1 MKGDFTRQT
10 FDASS
15 HFTTVRMQ
23 QGRVQLDAD
32 WNEQADLVLRRDE
45 VTAADVIGGCGG
57 PLGAAG
63 FAITLDGAT
72 GDFTLGPGR
81 YYVAGTLCEIEE
93 AVRYTAQ
100 PDLPGLAPLAVAQA
114 GFTVVYLE
122 VWQRH
127 LTWLDDPRLRETAL
141 GGPDTAT
148 RTRTVW
154 QVRTVFAGT
163 GATTCADDPAAY
175 LAATA
180 AGTGRLAAR
189 ARSEASEPDPCLVP
203 ASAGYRGL
211 ENQLYRVEVHEPG
224 DAYDL
229 AAGPGDQS
237 VTVAAPDKVVYAG
250 GSWSVGQSVEIF
262 RSATGS
268 DPMEGFAA
276 VVVADDSGTKTLT
289 LNRTIPSLTAADAP
303 RIRPVDSTF
312 KWSRDNGSV
321 VSRVVTVTGRDV
333 VVESLGPDEALGFAQ
348 DQLAELSD
356 EVTELN
362 GRPGFLARIE
372 SIDPASGTVTLQAA
386 PPAFTGE
393 VLKLRRWDGVG
404 AVKTHPAGGAEPFIE
419 LEDGVQVGFTTG
431 SYRSGDHWLVPA
443 RTATALAQSGTVE
456 WPVEGGAPV
465 QQPPAGIR
473 RRSCKLAV
481 LHSNGSAFTVEDCR
495 SLFPPLTE
503 LTTLAYVGGDGQEA
517 RPGQALPK
525 PLEAGVFRG
534 RHPVAG
540 ATVRFTTGAGGKLA
554 ADTASLPAG
563 GTTFSAVTDANGVA
577 ACAWLPAND
586 LARLGQGVEARLLNA
601 GGAELPQRLHFT
613 AQLSVAAEVAYVPG
627 ACAGL
632 AAADTVQE
640 ALDILCLRPS
650 GAACCRVVEAGSQLD
665 EVIKELVES
674 GERHVC
680 LCLKGGEHKLEK
692 VELGPEQLDTLTI
705 QSCGGGARVITGS
718 MSLHGLAAV
727 DLRGFETVLVTDGAL
742 RFDRC
747 ARVAIDDCEIRRTE
761 VAAPVA
767 LIGGAERVR
776 VARSILA
783 AGAGVDEAHPDDDI
797 RGLIAVPGA
806 TDFAAR
812 SADFAE
818 RVAPDAAGRKDMA
831 TRISRATRLRRLS
844 GAEQAAY
851 RSVLA
856 ELADDAFRPEA
867 LVAAFGRLRL
877 AAAFARAVPA
887 LVLLDGGAEALI
899 DASDLM
905 GGVVLYGERP
915 GDVPTPD
922 GLKEMRA
929 HVAQGAITFRG
940 TGSLH
945 IRDSRLTRV
954 AAADKVM
961 AELAAGQAAVRCFRA
976 IHLTDTEVLASPSAF
991 VGEDVTLTALDF
1003 DDGRSDAG
1011 ALIAAS
1017 GIVTGTRAPNDVRLF
1032 VVTAAAATTA
1042 NLRINVVQP

>member
-10 FDASS
+10 FDPSS

-57 PLGAAG
+57 PIHAAA

-72 GDFTLGPGR
+72 GDFKLGPGR
-81 YYVAGTLCEIEE
+81 YYVDGTLCELEQEI
-93 AVRYTAQ
+93 RYTAQ

-175 LAATA
+175 LAAIA
-180 AGTGRLAAR
+180 AGTGKLAAR
-189 ARSEASEPDPCLVP
+189 ARSEASEPDPCLIP

-211 ENQLYRVEVHEPG
+211 ENQLYRVEIHDPG

-229 AAGPGDQS
+229 TAGPGDQGA
-237 VTVAAPDKVVYAG
+237 TIAAPDKVVYAG
-250 GSWSVGQSVEIF
+250 GSWTVGQSVEIF
-262 RSATGS
+262 RSAAGS

-276 VVVADDSGTKTLT
+276 IVVANDTGTKTLT

-321 VSRVVTVTGRDV
+321 ISRVVSVAGRDV
-333 VVESLGPDEALGFAQ
+333 VVESLGPDDTLGFAQ
-348 DQLAELSD
+348 DQLVELSD

-362 GRPGFLARIE
+362 GQPGFLTRIE
-372 SIDPASGTVTLQAA
+372 SIDPASRTVTLQAA
-386 PPAFTGE
+386 PPAFTGAI
-393 VLKLRRWDGVG
+393 VKLRRWDGIG

-456 WPVEGGAPV
+456 WPASGGAPA
-465 QQPPAGIR
+465 QLPPAGIR
-473 RRSCKLAV
+473 RRYCKLAV

-503 LTTLAYVGGDGQEA
+503 LTVLAYVGGDGQEA
-517 RPGQALPK
+517 RPGRPLPK

-540 ATVRFTTGAGGKLA
+540 ATVRFTTEAGGKLA
-554 ADTASLPAG
+554 ATAATLPAG
-563 GTTFSAVTDANGVA
+563 GTTFAAVTDANGVA
-577 ACAWLPAND
+577 TCAWLPAND
-586 LARLGQGVEARLLNA
+586 LGRRSQGVEARLLGA
-601 GGAELPQRLHFT
+601 GGVELPQRLHFN

-627 ACAGL
+627 ACADL

-650 GAACCRVVEAGSQLD
+650 GASCCRVVDVGALLD
-665 EVIKELVES
+665 EVIKQLVEQ
-674 GERHVC
+674 GERHIC
-680 LCLKGGEHKLEK
+680 LCLKGGEYKIDAIEI
-692 VELGPEQLDTLTI
+692 GSDQLDTLTI
-705 QSCGGGARVITGS
+705 QSCGGGARVLTGS
-718 MSLHGLAAV
+718 LLAKELDAV
-727 DLRGFETVLVTDGAL
+727 ALRGLEIVLTTDGGL
-742 RFDRC
+742 VFDGC
-747 ARVAIDDCEIRRTE
+747 AEVSIDDCQIRRIE
-761 VAAPVA
+761 VTAPVA
-767 LIGGAERVR
+767 VIRGAERVR
-776 VARSILA
+776 VARSLMA
-783 AGAGVDEAHPDDDI
+783 AGTTVDASHPDDDI
-797 RGLIAVPGA
+797 KALIALPNSVEFA
-806 TDFAAR
+806 TKSAEFAAR
-812 SADFAE
+812 
-818 RVAPDAAGRKDMA
+818 VASDAAARKDMA
-831 TRISRATRLRRLS
+831 TRISRATRLKRLS

-851 RSVLA
+851 RSVLT
-856 ELADDAFRPEA
+856 ELADDSFQPAA
-867 LVAAFGRLRL
+867 LVAAIGRLRL
-877 AAAFARAVPA
+877 AAAFAQPAPA
-887 LVLLDGGAEALI
+887 LVLFDGGDEALI

-905 GGVVLYGERP
+905 GGVLLYGDSAGP
-915 GDVPTPD
+915 VPTPD
-922 GLKEMRA
+922 AAKEMRA
-929 HVAQGAITFRG
+929 KVAAGAITFRG
-940 TGSLH
+940 LGSLR
-945 IRDSRLTRV
+945 IRDSRVTQV

-961 AELAAGQAAVRCFRA
+961 SALAGNQAVVRCYRA
-976 IHLTDTEVLASPSAF
+976 IHITDTEVLANPSAI

-1003 DDGRSDAG
+1003 DDARSDAG
-1011 ALIAAS
+1011 AVIGSSA
-1017 GIVTGTRAPNDVRLF
+1017 IVTGTRAPNDIRLF
-1032 VVTAAAATTA
+1032 LVAAATAAAA
-1042 NLRINVVQP
+1042 NLKINVVVP